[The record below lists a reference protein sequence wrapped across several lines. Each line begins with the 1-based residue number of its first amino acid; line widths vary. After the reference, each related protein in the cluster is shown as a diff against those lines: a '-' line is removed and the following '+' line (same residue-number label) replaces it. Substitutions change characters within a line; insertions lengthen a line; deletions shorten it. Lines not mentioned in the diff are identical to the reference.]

1 MDETLV
7 IIVATVSV
15 VVGLAALGALALML
29 RRSQQTDV
37 AADATMAEVIRLQAD
52 AAARLQSMGEMLAGR
67 QGALERAV
75 HERLDSVTHRLGQS
89 MQSSTQHTVENLQKL
104 HERLAVI
111 DSAQKHLTGLAS
123 QVSSLSAVLSNKQA
137 RGAFGQGRME

>member
-15 VVGLAALGALALML
+15 VIGLAALAALALML
-29 RRSQQTDV
+29 RRSRETDA

-52 AAARLQSMGEMLAGR
+52 ASARLQAMGDMLAGR

-75 HERLDSVTHRLGQS
+75 HERLDSVTHRLG
-89 MQSSTQHTVENLQKL
+89 
-104 HERLAVI
+104 
-111 DSAQKHLTGLAS
+111 
-123 QVSSLSAVLSNKQA
+123 
-137 RGAFGQGRME
+137 